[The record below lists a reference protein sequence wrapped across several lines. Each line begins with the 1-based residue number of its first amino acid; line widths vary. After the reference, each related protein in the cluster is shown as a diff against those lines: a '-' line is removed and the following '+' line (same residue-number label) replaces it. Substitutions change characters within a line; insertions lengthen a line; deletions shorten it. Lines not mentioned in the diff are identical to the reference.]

1 MNTTSYYLLGNVVQP
16 TRPTNWKLERGCS
29 ASNSGTGSN
38 GMAFTNVGNKEGGNK
53 EGSSKDNEMEG
64 TILATQGKGGGHR
77 PP

>member
-1 MNTTSYYLLGNVVQP
+1 
-16 TRPTNWKLERGCS
+16 
-29 ASNSGTGSN
+29 
-38 GMAFTNVGNKEGGNK
+38 MAFTNVGNKEGGNK